1 MPIELIRLI
10 ESLGIVSVERLIQV
24 IPKTLSV
31 CFQKWIDNRQSQGIN
46 FVLLCV
52 LEIVLDSTGFDFDSI
67 SILFGCYLDATRT
80 GPMPIRSASF
90 EFKNPIF
97 FTGFSVQV
105 ITRNAAANRSGVR
118 PAIEVE
124 RPTVL
129 WGFHEAKPGVPSMG
143 CTGTS
148 LDVFERSWHAEGA
161 QVKALAVDL
170 TIESERVL

>member
-1 MPIELIRLI
+1 M
-10 ESLGIVSVERLIQV
+10 
-24 IPKTLSV
+24 
-31 CFQKWIDNRQSQGIN
+31 
-46 FVLLCV
+46 
-52 LEIVLDSTGFDFDSI
+52 
-67 SILFGCYLDATRT
+67 LFGCYLDATRT

-148 LDVFERSWHAEGA
+148 LDVFERSWHAEVA